1 MILVNL
7 RKSWPAVMAGDR
19 DAAEVTLGEWAA
31 LSEDDLARHA
41 DVVVGVY
48 RNTVVTALEIAG
60 WERDETTGRVT
71 FTGQASDRWAH
82 LLGEP
87 VPGTPWVKGAARPV
101 KVLDST
107 LVRDRSIP
115 PSADSRGRLTSTLGS
130 VAVTVTLDGHV
141 QVEVQPGTPVTVTSR
156 IA

>member
-7 RKSWPAVMAGDR
+7 RKSWPAVLAGDR

-31 LSEDDLARHA
+31 LSEDDLARYG
-41 DVVVGVY
+41 DVVVGVF
-48 RNTVVTALEIAG
+48 RNIVVTVIEIAG

-71 FTGQASDRWAH
+71 FAGEASDRWAH

-101 KVLDST
+101 KVLDSA
-107 LVRDRSIP
+107 LVRDQSIP
-115 PSADSRGRLTSTLGS
+115 PSEDSMGRLTSMLGG
-130 VAVTVTLDGHV
+130 VAVTVALDGHV